1 VEGGAELGAES
12 GPGEHRLVYEGRGR
26 R

>member
-1 VEGGAELGAES
+1 VESAAKLGAES